1 MANNNFRVKN
11 GLTVD
16 DLATIGSTTDA
27 TDKTTGGALTVSGG
41 AAISKK
47 LFVGTS
53 IGLPGSSS
61 GTITLIATAVAG
73 TNTITLPA
81 ATGNIV
87 TTGDNGT
94 VTSTMIA
101 DGTIV
106 NGDINASA
114 AIAYSKLSLTTSI
127 VNGDISTSAAIAY
140 SKLSLTT
147 SIVNGDISTSAAI
160 AITKLAASTI
170 SGISLGSNL
179 NALTISTGLS
189 GTSYN
194 GGSAVTIAI
203 DNTVALKADTH
214 YIGTTS
220 IALNRTSAAQSLT
233 GITSID
239 GYAAGLAGGNATT
252 LLGSLPYQS
261 AANTTT
267 LLSPNTTV
275 NRKFLTQTG
284 NGTNGAAPVWS
295 QTFTTSATAPGTP
308 IVGDFWYKSGTDIL
322 YQYVND
328 GGTSFWLSLNTYP
341 SSYSNFS
348 VTSALTVAGSV
359 SSNLVPSVNNSYNL
373 GSASYYWAN
382 IYGTSSYAKY
392 ADLAEKYT
400 SDIEI
405 IPGQVVVFGGDK
417 EVTLTDEYADTRIAG
432 VVSTDPGF
440 LMNSKLEDGYPIAMT
455 GRVPCFVMGPISKG
469 DIVTSSKIKG
479 VATKLQKGNFIPGC
493 IIGKSLEEHLDETV
507 KVIEVVVGRF

>member
-1 MANNNFRVKN
+1 MASVNFRVKN
-11 GLTVD
+11 GLNVD

-41 AAISKK
+41 ASVAKK

-53 IGLPGSSS
+53 IGLSGSSS
-61 GTITLIATAVAG
+61 GTITLIAAATSG

-81 ATGNIV
+81 TTGNIV
-87 TTGDNGT
+87 TTGDSGT

-101 DGTIV
+101 DATIV
-106 NGDINASA
+106 NA
-114 AIAYSKLSLTTSI
+114 
-127 VNGDISTSAAIAY
+127 DISA
-140 SKLSLTT
+140 
-147 SIVNGDISTSAAI
+147 SAAI

-170 SGISLGSNL
+170 SGISLGNNL
-179 NALTISTGLS
+179 NTLTISTGLS

-194 GGSAVTIAI
+194 GGTAVTIAI
-203 DNTVALKADTH
+203 DSSVALRADTH

-220 IALNRTSAAQSLT
+220 IALNRTSASQSLT

-239 GYAAGLAGGNATT
+239 GYAAGLASGV
-252 LLGSLPYQS
+252 LGSLPYQS
-261 AANTTT
+261 AANTTS
-267 LLSPNTTV
+267 LLSPNTVAT
-275 NRKFLTQTG
+275 RKFLTQTG
-284 NGTNGAAPVWS
+284 TGSAGAAPVWS

-308 IVGDFWYKSGTDIL
+308 IVGDFWYKSGSGGDIL

-440 LMNSKLEDGYPIAMT
+440 LMNGKLEDGYPIAMT
-455 GRVPCFVMGPISKG
+455 GRVPCFVMGPVSKG
-469 DIVTSSKIKG
+469 DIVTSSNIKG
-479 VATKLQKGNFIPGC
+479 VATKLQKGDFLPGC

>member
-106 NGDINASA
+106 NGDINA
-114 AIAYSKLSLTTSI
+114 
-127 VNGDISTSAAIAY
+127 SAAIAY

-405 IPGQVVVFGGDK
+405 IPGQVVIFGGDK